1 MLSRL
6 NKIVKIASLL
16 VVGMMLAGL
25 LSEDERKE

>member
-6 NKIVKIASLL
+6 NKIIKIASFL
-16 VVGMMLAGL
+16 VVRAMLAGR